1 MNVFFYIL
9 EIVIELGGIDLKRK
23 KYDKM
28 MREIDEETSLLEPI
42 KEQLKI
48 NLTKLFR
55 REAVDLRDIEGL
67 NWIK

>member
-1 MNVFFYIL
+1 M
-9 EIVIELGGIDLKRK
+9 KRE

-28 MREIDEETSLLEPI
+28 MKEINENTSLLEPI

-55 REAVDLRDIEGL
+55 NEAVDLRDIEGL
-67 NWIK
+67 IWS

>member
-1 MNVFFYIL
+1 M
-9 EIVIELGGIDLKRK
+9 KRK

-28 MREIDEETSLLEPI
+28 MREIDSNISLLGPI

-55 REAVDLRDIEGL
+55 REAKDLVYIEEL
-67 NWIK
+67 I

>member
-1 MNVFFYIL
+1 M
-9 EIVIELGGIDLKRK
+9 KRK

-67 NWIK
+67 N